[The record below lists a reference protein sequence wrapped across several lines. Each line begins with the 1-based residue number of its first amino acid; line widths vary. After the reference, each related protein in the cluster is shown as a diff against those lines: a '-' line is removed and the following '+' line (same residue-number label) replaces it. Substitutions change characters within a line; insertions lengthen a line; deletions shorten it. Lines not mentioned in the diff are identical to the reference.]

1 MLSPIGPCT
10 IWEGHCG
17 AWYFPPGL
25 TVASGAM
32 GTGLRRCPPGRGGE
46 RTCPGGLR
54 LASGGA

>member
-17 AWYFPPGL
+17 AWHFPPRL

-32 GTGLRRCPPGRGGE
+32 GTGADGRRIAQVGE
-46 RTCPGGLR
+46 VKELVLGD
-54 LASGGA
+54 SD